1 MGPDVSWR
9 LTKSQLLWRLSKFYN
24 KWTFWKCIL
33 FEKLLQYIQVFKSK
47 KCPAYIIKFYLPM
60 YYISNVCNICLFF
73 GIIGW
78 FFKNRMQNQKNIP
91 FWPRVHYIYV
101 SNIGPCTFFLQKKK
115 EKEMQ
120 WKVSEKSSF
129 HFWSANALIAF
140 VTNVEYQD
148 GKKILKKN

>member
-1 MGPDVSWR
+1 
-9 LTKSQLLWRLSKFYN
+9 
-24 KWTFWKCIL
+24 
-33 FEKLLQYIQVFKSK
+33 
-47 KCPAYIIKFYLPM
+47 M
-60 YYISNVCNICLFF
+60 YYISIVCNICLFF
-73 GIIGW
+73 GNFLVNYTSIFGW

-101 SNIGPCTFFLQKKK
+101 SNIGPCTFFAKKK

-148 GKKILKKN
+148 GKSPKEKLKGSLSWKNKNYFFHIFFFELLSSLDLWSNINYNQFCAL